1 MGKYYIFETS
11 LVPTI
16 ESLFGN
22 KKGDGFFA
30 WTNAQKLV
38 SISNIPQSDT
48 NTEPLKVYK
57 NVVIL
62 EVKNWSIGDELL
74 QQGAESQSL
83 FFSNDNIAII
93 NFLNKI

>member
-1 MGKYYIFETS
+1 MGIYYIFETS

-16 ESLFGN
+16 ESLFEN

-83 FFSNDNIAII
+83 FFSDDNIAII